1 MNTECW
7 IMAISK
13 GYTIWVDRRMAQ
25 RQIQVIENGLAWGLG
40 GGFNV
45 ILYIIIL
52 YNLHIILFMH

>member
-1 MNTECW
+1 
-7 IMAISK
+7 
-13 GYTIWVDRRMAQ
+13 MAQ
-25 RQIQVIENGLAWGLG
+25 RQMQVTENGVAWGLG